1 MQGNLAN
8 GFSHML
14 SGFKLIFQPGFR
26 LFILVPILANIALF
40 ALLFMWAKSL
50 YSEGMGYLM
59 SWIPEWLGFIEWA
72 FWLIYFAAMIL
83 LLFYA
88 FVSAAN
94 LIGAPFYGFLAEV
107 VEQKLSGK
115 RNDDAT
121 SWLAFV
127 KLIPRTILRE
137 VQKLLYY
144 LPRVL
149 LLVFL
154 GLIPGLNAIIAVI
167 WIVFSA
173 WMMAVQYID
182 YPVDNNG
189 LSFKELRVYLAQ
201 HRMTA
206 FGFGCVAFGCT
217 LLPIV
222 NIIALPAAVCGA
234 VVFWV
239 NEQSNSSAQTDDA
252 RRLPQA

>member
-1 MQGNLAN
+1 MQGNLVN

-14 SGFKLIFQPGFR
+14 SGFKLIFQPGLR
-26 LFILVPILANIALF
+26 LFILVPIVANIALF
-40 ALLFMWAKSL
+40 VLLFMWAKSL
-50 YSEGMGYLM
+50 FSEGMTYLM

-72 FWLIYFAAMIL
+72 FWLIYFAAMVM

-115 RNDDAT
+115 RNDEAT

-137 VQKLLYY
+137 LQKLMYY

-149 LLVFL
+149 LLVIL
-154 GLIPGLNAIIAVI
+154 GLIPGVNAIIAVI
-167 WIVFSA
+167 WIGFSA

-189 LSFKELRVYLAQ
+189 LSFKELRRYLGQ
-201 HRMTA
+201 HRVTA
-206 FGFGCVAFGCT
+206 FGFGCLAFGFT

-234 VVFWV
+234 VAFWV
-239 NEQSNSSAQTDDA
+239 NEQTSDSMHVDSSKHLSQG
-252 RRLPQA
+252 